1 MRGIRSSVRLCTT
14 VTALLGAVA
23 LAPSA
28 AFAAPGPITFE
39 TSIGPVS
46 CGIDPAAEP
55 GPEAISTFQRGPHL
69 KVSILETG
77 ALLCQTTLGEV
88 EVTSAEL
95 PWRLNV
101 DTGTRTA
108 KLHGAPRLVLEARLV
123 ELPSVHCLYQAGKAT
138 ATVLSEEPL
147 SVVLSVPKVR
157 LNKKLSNALC
167 PAVGPLSVSVTLP

>member
-1 MRGIRSSVRLCTT
+1 MRGIRRSVRLCTT

-28 AFAAPGPITFE
+28 AFAEPGPIAFE
-39 TSIGPVS
+39 TSIGQVS

-55 GPEAISTFQRGPHL
+55 GPEAISTFQKGPHL

-95 PWRLNV
+95 PWHLNV
-101 DTGTRTA
+101 NTEKRTA
-108 KLHGAPRLVLEARLV
+108 KLRGAPRLVLEARLV
-123 ELPSVHCLYQAGKAT
+123 ELPSIHCLYQAGKAT

-147 SVVLSVPKVR
+147 SVALSVPRVR
-157 LNKKLSNALC
+157 LNKHLSSALC
-167 PAVGPLSVSVTLP
+167 PAVEPLSVSVTLP